1 MKRLTQSIILTIMV
15 LSFASCN
22 KNDDQG
28 DPAPQKSNIQQY
40 VEVTRNANK
49 SSNAASTSCTMTFS
63 KQGTWKI
70 YMGTNPDSID
80 MNNEVAETS
89 ASSVEITGLDPYK
102 RYYFEVVL
110 DDKEKATVSSTGVTI
125 KGQPNFRDLGG
136 MITQDGKSVKW
147 DMVFR
152 SGELSALT
160 DDDVQFMANMHFD
173 KLIDFRYTEEII
185 QNPDKLPSGID
196 VIKIPVEQGSY
207 SRSQMLQWLSAND
220 QEAFDTLLIHANKVF
235 VTDAQEEFG
244 EFMKKLENGDRLV
257 FHCTAGKD
265 RAGYATAL
273 FLSALG
279 VDRETIIQDYLTSNK
294 YNEKMIEETIA
305 YVNSVGMNGELLR
318 PVLIVKRE
326 YIEQAFNTID
336 SQYGGMDSYLKLLG
350 VDVEKLKS
358 LYLE

>member
-1 MKRLTQSIILTIMV
+1 MNKLFQAIIFSIMV
-15 LSFASCN
+15 ISIASCN
-22 KNDDQG
+22 KDD
-28 DPAPQKSNIQQY
+28 DPETSEPQKSNIQQY
-40 VEVTRNANK
+40 VTVTRDAAK
-49 SSNAASTSCTMTFS
+49 SSRAASTSCTMSFS
-63 KQGTWKI
+63 KQGTWKMFI
-70 YMGTNPDSID
+70 GTDPETID
-80 MNNEVAETS
+80 MDNPVGETT
-89 ASSVEITGLDPYK
+89 ATSVEINGLDQYK

-110 DDKEKATVSSTGVTI
+110 DGKEKATVASRGVAI
-125 KGQPNFRDLGG
+125 EGQPNFRDLGG
-136 MITQDGKSVKW
+136 FITQDGKSVKW
-147 DMVFR
+147 GMVFR

-185 QNPDKLPSGID
+185 QNPDKLPEGIE

-207 SRSQMLQWLSAND
+207 SRDQMTKWLAAND

-244 EFMKKLENGDRLV
+244 DFLKQLENGNRLV

-265 RAGYATAL
+265 RAGFATAL

-279 VDRETIIQDYLTSNK
+279 VDRETIIEDYLTSNE
-294 YNEKMIEETIA
+294 YNQALIEGTIE
-305 YVNSVGMNGELLR
+305 YVNSVGLNGELLR

-336 SQYGGMDSYLKLLG
+336 NQYGGMDNYLKLLG
-350 VDVEKLKS
+350 VDVEKLKAM
-358 LYLE
+358 YLE